1 MAVAVATSGVL
12 HLIRSHQRA
21 LERAPAATNAMTS
34 GVIMLTGDTIA
45 QRLERG
51 DGGSGAHDWGRSA
64 ILTSWSAC
72 LSAPWWTFWYAL
84 LARRM
89 PSQQLVWVAS
99 TAVVGIPFNAAFFT
113 YTSVVHELAR
123 TREPPLT
130 SAAGRQRVVDA
141 ARDKL
146 EAKLWP
152 TVLASFQVW
161 PFANCVM
168 YYGVS
173 LPYSRGELASLRV
186 PPS

>member
-1 MAVAVATSGVL
+1 
-12 HLIRSHQRA
+12 
-21 LERAPAATNAMTS
+21 
-34 GVIMLTGDTIA
+34 
-45 QRLERG
+45 
-51 DGGSGAHDWGRSA
+51 
-64 ILTSWSAC
+64 
-72 LSAPWWTFWYAL
+72 
-84 LARRM
+84 M
-89 PSQQLVWVAS
+89 PSQQLIWVAL
-99 TAVVGIPFNAAFFT
+99 TALVGIPFNAAFFT

-130 SAAGRQRVVDA
+130 SAAGRQRVLDA

-173 LPYSRGELASLRV
+173 LPYRQLFGSGVGLLWNVWLSGQAALAR
-186 PPS
+186 PEGPGDAG